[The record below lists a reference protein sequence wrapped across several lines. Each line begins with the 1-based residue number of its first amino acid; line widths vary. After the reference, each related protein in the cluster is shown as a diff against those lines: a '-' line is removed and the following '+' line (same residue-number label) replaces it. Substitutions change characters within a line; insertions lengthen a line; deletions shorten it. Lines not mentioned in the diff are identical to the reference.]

1 MHRQPKSEFRPSS
14 GATFLTDE
22 LSHPNTQPSPLK
34 PPSSEQQERP
44 PPPQSDGGA
53 TAETETG
60 EKERRDGE
68 RGRESDERE
77 EERAMRER
85 KRWSAQPSTATEPV
99 TVVHGGSGTSDDTSF
114 SEFHRCGSG
123 RSTTW
128 QRWWRC
134 SVLVQV
140 LV

>member
-1 MHRQPKSEFRPSS
+1 MHRQPESEFRPSS

-22 LSHPNTQPSPLK
+22 LSHPNIQPSPFK
-34 PPSSEQQERP
+34 PPLPSTGTTTTTTVRWWC
-44 PPPQSDGGA
+44 DGGDRDRRERD
-53 TAETETG
+53 ET
-60 EKERRDGE
+60 
-68 RGRESDERE
+68 ERE

-85 KRWSAQPSTATEPV
+85 KRWSAQPSTATELV

-134 SVLVQV
+134 SVFVQV

>member
-77 EERAMRER
+77 KEMVG
-85 KRWSAQPSTATEPV
+85 STIDGDGA
-99 TVVHGGSGTSDDTSF
+99 GDSGSRRQWYLQRHF
-114 SEFHRCGSG
+114 LF

-134 SVLVQV
+134 SILVQV